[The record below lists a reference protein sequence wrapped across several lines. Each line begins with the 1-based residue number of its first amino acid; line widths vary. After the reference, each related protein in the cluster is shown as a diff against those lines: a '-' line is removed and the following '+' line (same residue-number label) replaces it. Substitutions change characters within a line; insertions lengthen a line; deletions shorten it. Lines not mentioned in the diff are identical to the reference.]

1 MRISHVET
9 SFVFSVTQIIHIG
22 PGVNQVG
29 SPYTLV
35 SDPGCLDDAVH
46 LADDTNEVV
55 NHEYRGPLNK

>member
-1 MRISHVET
+1 M
-9 SFVFSVTQIIHIG
+9 FSVTQIIHIG